1 MLVDSLNLSTKFV
14 NSDLGD
20 PINYRTFIHNVDN
33 NKDSTDIP
41 ARYQNKERSL
51 KERPSMNS
59 FRIYDKNLKKR
70 TNPSDIYEQEI
81 QRTLEEER
89 QRQKEIEM
97 NKKPYIQPSWV
108 VSNPN
113 VSQKDNLLKVL
124 ESQVNLLKEETEA
137 NLKLNS
143 SHISNGAKQNQNN
156 EINNFSSLNE
166 PHVDTHFFNNENGV
180 IQAFKHVKTMNKPE
194 YMSIEQVSHL
204 REINAQK
211 LIELEKEYKKAK
223 DREKLEKFKEEQ
235 EKMNKKFNY
244 KPEIL
249 EELKEILKRE
259 NELFHFDQKKK
270 KRSKSLKSINF
281 SEKKT
286 EKNIN
291 KSEEKYVKKFAK
303 YKVKQKMDRLENE
316 KEAMNN
322 KPWNY
327 TKIESKNIHGVVER
341 DDNLPGYLG
350 KVDLSLYYCDITDPK
365 KNIPEKFKAPHW
377 ASVTRTD
384 LRKDYSLNIENG
396 IVENNGKKDENEKDK
411 KEEIKIDPEEERA
424 KCEELAESITKDIFD
439 YFNQPNTSGLVTKS
453 QIATEFNFEMEELI
467 QLKYTSKKD
476 FVSVLEDFHT
486 DLYNRM
492 NYEELKKCL
501 LSRVNE
507 ILNQD
512 QDQNYNKDEN
522 INNIKDILPNS
533 LKNNILNS
541 SLKKQPLTNSLKNT
555 DLKTPN
561 KIDFDKENNNLK
573 SIKENKDE
581 YKYKVDYSQKE
592 NIDNNDEIKENENI
606 DENKDNNNDNINE
619 DNYKEEEEDEDE
631 EENENENENENL
643 EDEDCEDYLPVYNT
657 KNVVIKYDT
666 TEKRLEETNKL
677 LYQLEGPPASTDMEE
692 DSLEIK
698 IDLDVDKDDPK
709 EVNYNDYKKVVNR
722 YNDKN
727 LINFTIP
734 KPFSFQADTNSKING
749 VKKLQKFLISRKEA
763 EDKLINEQFKPNDLK
778 TEMFIGNID
787 NLMEADKNAKKK
799 RVEKGMKKL
808 KESMR
813 PFSFTAK
820 DEEKQRKKMER
831 QRIYDTTK
839 EQFKQYKAGRIKYT
853 SRGGLNAE
861 ERAKNENKERIKR
874 IEKHAQITIQKSKL
888 PPGMAEHEKVQKKK
902 KEMLMK
908 EEKKRQKLEEKERKK
923 KKNLDPPNWNRVH
936 KKEEKKLLQKKK
948 INNKIKE
955 EMATK
960 IKEFNLHEGPKKE
973 NMYQKYVENGIEDY
987 KVPSLKRNINKF
999 EAEYEKIQNE

>member
-41 ARYQNKERSL
+41 ARYQNKERAL

-59 FRIYDKNLKKR
+59 FRIYDSNLKKR

-89 QRQKEIEM
+89 QRQIEM
-97 NKKPYIQPSWV
+97 AKKPYIQPSWV
-108 VSNPN
+108 ISNPN

-124 ESQVNLLKEETEA
+124 ESQVNILKEETEA

-143 SHISNGAKQNQNN
+143 SHISNGAKQNN

-166 PHVDTHFFNNENGV
+166 PHVYTHFFNNENGV

-194 YMSIEQVSHL
+194 YMSIDQVSHL

-223 DREKLEKFKEEQ
+223 DREKLEKFREEQ

-244 KPEIL
+244 KPEVL

-259 NELFHFDQKKK
+259 NELFHFDKKKK
-270 KRSKSLKSINF
+270 KRSKSSKSININF
-281 SEKKT
+281 SEKKA

-303 YKVKQKMDRLENE
+303 YKVKKKMDRLENE

-327 TKIESKNIHGVVER
+327 TKIESKNVHGVVER

-396 IVENNGKKDENEKDK
+396 IVEKNDKKDEKEQNK
-411 KEEIKIDPEEERA
+411 KEEIEIVDPVKEKARL
-424 KCEELAESITKDIFD
+424 EELADSITKDIFD
-439 YFNQPNTSGLVTKS
+439 YFNQEFIFGLVTKS
-453 QIATEFNFEMEELI
+453 QIATEFNFEMEDLI
-467 QLKYTSKKD
+467 QLKYTSKPD
-476 FVSVLEDFHT
+476 FISVLENFHT

-492 NYEELKKCL
+492 NYEELKRCL
-501 LSRVNE
+501 LSRAIE
-507 ILNQD
+507 ILN
-512 QDQNYNKDEN
+512 NNENNN
-522 INNIKDILPNS
+522 INENNKINESNNAKNNNNNNELTNS
-533 LKNNILNS
+533 MKNNILNS
-541 SLKKQPLTNSLKNT
+541 SLKKQPLTSPLKNN
-555 DLKTPN
+555 DVKTVN
-561 KIDFDKENNNLK
+561 KIDSDNEINNLK

-581 YKYKVDYSQKE
+581 YKYKVDFSQNE
-592 NIDNNDEIKENENI
+592 NIDNNDEIKEDEII
-606 DENKDNNNDNINE
+606 DENKDYNNDNMNK
-619 DNYKEEEEDEDE
+619 DNYKEVEEDEGE
-631 EENENENENENL
+631 EENENENL

-657 KNVVIKYDT
+657 KNVIIKYDT

-698 IDLDVDKDDPK
+698 IDLDVDKDNPK
-709 EVNYNDYKKVVNR
+709 EVNYNDYKKVIDK

-727 LINFTIP
+727 IINFTIP
-734 KPFSFQADTNSKING
+734 KPFSFQADTTSKING
-749 VKKLQKFLISRKEA
+749 VKKLQKFLVTRKEA
-763 EDKLINEQFKPNDLK
+763 EDKLINEHFQAGDLK

-787 NLMEADKNAKKK
+787 NLMEAEKSAKRK

-813 PFSFTAK
+813 PFSFTPQDEAK
-820 DEEKQRKKMER
+820 QKLKMEKQK
-831 QRIYDTTK
+831 IYDSTK
-839 EQFKQYKAGRIKYT
+839 EQFKQFKAKPIKYT

-861 ERAKNENKERIKR
+861 ERAKNENKKRIKR
-874 IEKHAQITIQKSKL
+874 MPRI
-888 PPGMAEHEKVQKKK
+888 
-902 KEMLMK
+902 
-908 EEKKRQKLEEKERKK
+908 R
-923 KKNLDPPNWNRVH
+923 
-936 KKEEKKLLQKKK
+936 QKKK
-948 INNKIKE
+948 IE
-955 EMATK
+955 
-960 IKEFNLHEGPKKE
+960 
-973 NMYQKYVENGIEDY
+973 V
-987 KVPSLKRNINKF
+987 
-999 EAEYEKIQNE
+999 